1 MLVQNRASFILQEV
15 NSFQPYLENG
25 YITSFAIAIYIC
37 IAIYL
42 FVYVAKYLYAAS
54 SVRTSTVIRLPLQ
67 TQTSSIVTDTI
78 KLKSF
83 CGFSN

>member
-1 MLVQNRASFILQEV
+1 MF
-15 NSFQPYLENG
+15 
-25 YITSFAIAIYIC
+25 

-42 FVYVAKYLYAAS
+42 FVYMAKYLYAAS
-54 SVRTSTVIRLPLQ
+54 RVRTSTVIRLPLQ